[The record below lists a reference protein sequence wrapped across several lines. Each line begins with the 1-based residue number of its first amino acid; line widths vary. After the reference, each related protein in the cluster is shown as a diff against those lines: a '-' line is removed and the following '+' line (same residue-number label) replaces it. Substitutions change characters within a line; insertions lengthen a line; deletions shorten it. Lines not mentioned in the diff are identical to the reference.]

1 MYALVVVIIITIII
15 IIIILIITIIIIIVL
30 NITITIMIMTMI
42 ITIIIIIIIII
53 MIIIII
59 INTFDA
65 FEVNFLTIYK
75 IENVQKIW
83 FDNKESCGRG
93 KYIYILAL
101 QRSRGMILASD

>member
-42 ITIIIIIIIII
+42 ITIIIIIII

>member
-1 MYALVVVIIITIII
+1 MIMTMIITITIII
-15 IIIILIITIIIIIVL
+15 IIIIMIIIII
-30 NITITIMIMTMI
+30 
-42 ITIIIIIIIII
+42 
-53 MIIIII
+53 IIIII